1 MEACG
6 SRVILEFRL
15 MQHGRTT
22 LELDAGSTSSANEW
36 YDAIEAEVKRLS
48 RRRWCAASGAMAIP
62 SHWNIDTLMPP
73 DAWRFPERQ
82 GAPRRFAK
90 VPLRD
95 AERISQI
102 QRLVDHCYVGKST
115 RDRKGNHLPTRL
127 QVEEVVQIQH
137 IDNWKRYES
146 NFIRVVGSLCPD
158 DRSLWAEKID
168 PDLLTCALANELDV
182 LPLIQHEQ
190 TERWVFH
197 GTTIKGLDGIVED
210 DFDIEKSGSNGGTL
224 YGSGIYTA
232 ECSSKADEY
241 TEENSKGLRALLLCR
256 ATLGRI
262 LYVDDKHVDKIAV
275 TRQRD
280 ARYCH
285 TIVGDRLK
293 ANGTFREF
301 VLSDR
306 NQVYPEFIIFYRRVM

>member
-1 MEACG
+1 
-6 SRVILEFRL
+6 
-15 MQHGRTT
+15 
-22 LELDAGSTSSANEW
+22 
-36 YDAIEAEVKRLS
+36 
-48 RRRWCAASGAMAIP
+48 
-62 SHWNIDTLMPP
+62 
-73 DAWRFPERQ
+73 
-82 GAPRRFAK
+82 
-90 VPLRD
+90 
-95 AERISQI
+95 
-102 QRLVDHCYVGKST
+102 VDHCFVQKST
-115 RDRKGNHLPTRL
+115 RDRKGMDLPTRL

-137 IDNWKRYES
+137 VDNWKRYET
-146 NFIRVVGSLCPD
+146 NFERIVGSMTAAD
-158 DRSLWAEKID
+158 GSLWAEKID

-182 LPLIQHEQ
+182 LPLIQHEH

-197 GTTIKGLDGIVED
+197 GTTAKGLEGIIAD
-210 DFDIEKSGSNGGTL
+210 DFDIRKSGSHAGTL

-262 LYVDDKHVDKIAV
+262 LYVDDKHVDKNAI
-275 TRQRD
+275 TRERD
-280 ARYCH
+280 VRSCH

-306 NQVYPEFIIFYRRVM
+306 NQVYPEFIIFYRRVV